1 MKRLLANARTRV
13 VRAYR
18 RARNGHAKSRVNQVV
33 VLADRSGLPEHLDPR
48 CVYVLGAT
56 TPKWALLDCPCG
68 RGHTIELNLANPAR
82 TRWQVTT
89 NNTGQPSVHPSID
102 YRGNPRC
109 HYWLRDGRIHWVPN
123 RTTRS

>member
-1 MKRLLANARTRV
+1 MKRHLSNIRTRV

-18 RARNGHAKSRVNQVV
+18 RSRNSHAKSCINHVMI
-33 VLADRSGLPEHLDPR
+33 LAGRSDLPEHLNPR
-48 CVYVLGAT
+48 CVYVLGKT

-82 TRWQVTT
+82 TRWTVTT
-89 NNTGQPSVHPSID
+89 NHAGQPSVHPSID

-109 HYWLRDGRIHWVPN
+109 HYWLRDGRINWVPN
-123 RTTRS
+123 RATRS

>member
-1 MKRLLANARTRV
+1 MNRLLANARTCA

-18 RARNGHAKSRVNQVV
+18 RVRNGHAKARINQVV
-33 VLADRSGLPEHLDPR
+33 VLADRSGLPEHLDTQ
-48 CVYVLGAT
+48 CLYVLGEA

-82 TRWQVTT
+82 TRWRVKT

-109 HYWLRDGRIHWVPN
+109 HYWLRDGRVHWVPN